1 LLTFC
6 YASLLIYAFISF
18 YQYDYYLDEE
28 PSTEVDIEAI
38 NECLDDILTVL
49 VMTSI
54 FSSVV
59 FNYGRMCDIF
69 KKMSYVEQKLQSV
82 NACSGSTKSWTVVC
96 VTTTIA
102 VFAAFGSSIYRHI
115 QNIQGNEELL
125 RFEAILVLH
134 VTSFYMPL
142 VYLQLVVILYK
153 VKITLDTVCKF
164 FRDRVNKF

>member
-1 LLTFC
+1 
-6 YASLLIYAFISF
+6 
-18 YQYDYYLDEE
+18 LDEE

-82 NACSGSTKSWTVVC
+82 NACSGSTKSWT
-96 VTTTIA
+96 
-102 VFAAFGSSIYRHI
+102 AFGSSIYRHI

-164 FRDRVNKF
+164 LKD